1 MAGAFAP
8 DAQPLYKARR
18 RLKNGLRWLVGNSA
32 LILLALALSIL
43 AWIVAVEREDPTVE
57 EQYPQLIPVSLSGLP
72 EGMTVVGAFD
82 EEVRAVV
89 RAPQSVWQDISSE
102 DFQADVDL
110 SGLGSGVHQLF
121 VRVSL
126 DRSPSTVV
134 SVEPRQVSVTLDR
147 YVERLIPLQV
157 HVTGKPAL
165 GYIVREPTVTP
176 TQVAIG
182 GPSSYV
188 TQVVE
193 AAVYLSVQD
202 ANASIE
208 DEFPIQ
214 LLDEEDQV
222 VPYVSAQTEEALV
235 QVSIDL
241 HAYYRPLVVKVILEG
256 EFASG
261 YRITNITVDPPSV
274 TVFGSP
280 DVINALP
287 GYIETEPINLEG
299 AQADVVVRPA
309 LDVPENVSVVM
320 EEQPVVRISI
330 QPIQSSRTI
339 VVTPRARG
347 LEPDLAAIISP
358 ETVEIILSGPLPMLE
373 SISPSADVR
382 VELDL
387 FDLSRGAYQIEPDVI
402 VPEGVTTQSVLP
414 STLQVEIIRKPTPTP
429 VVSPIQ

>member
-1 MAGAFAP
+1 M
-8 DAQPLYKARR
+8 
-18 RLKNGLRWLVGNSA
+18 KNGLRWIVGNSA
-32 LILLALALSIL
+32 LILLALVLSML
-43 AWIVAVEREDPTVE
+43 AWVVAVEREDPTIE
-57 EQYPQLIPVSLSGLP
+57 EPYPQPLTVSLSDLP
-72 EGMTVVGAFD
+72 EGMIVVGPFD
-82 EEVRAVV
+82 EDARVVV
-89 RAPQSVWQDISSE
+89 RAPQSVWHDIVPE
-102 DFQADVDL
+102 DFQVDVDL
-110 SGLGSGVHQLF
+110 SGLEPGVHQPA
-121 VRVSL
+121 VQVSL
-126 DRSPSTVV
+126 DRSPSKVV
-134 SVEPRQVSVTLDR
+134 SVDPRQVSVTLEW
-147 YVERLIPLQV
+147 YVERRLPVQV

-165 GYIVREPTVTP
+165 GYIVREPTVAP
-176 TQVAIG
+176 THVAIG

-193 AAVYLSVQD
+193 AAVQVSVQGV
-202 ANASIE
+202 NASIE

-214 LLDEEDQV
+214 LLDDEGQV
-222 VPYVSAQTEEALV
+222 VPYVSAETEEALV
-235 QVSIDL
+235 QAPIDL

-274 TVFGSP
+274 TVFGTP

-287 GYIETEPINLEG
+287 GYIETDPINLEG

-309 LDVPENVSVVM
+309 LDVPDNVSVVM
-320 EEQPVVRISI
+320 EEQPIVRISI

-339 VVTPRARG
+339 VVTPRTRG

-382 VELDL
+382 VVLDL

-429 VVSPIQ
+429 VVSPPQD